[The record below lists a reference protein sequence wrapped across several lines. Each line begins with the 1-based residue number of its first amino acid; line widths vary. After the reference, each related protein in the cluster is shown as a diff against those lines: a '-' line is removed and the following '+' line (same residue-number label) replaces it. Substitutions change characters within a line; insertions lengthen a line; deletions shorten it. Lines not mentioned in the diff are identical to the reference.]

1 MTPDALPLASPQ
13 ETLGGIVAAR
23 PRAAALFEELGLDY
37 CCGGG
42 QTLEDACRER
52 NLEIAAIEAKLEHL
66 EAEAE
71 EDAGL
76 EHDVGGLTI
85 AELSEH
91 IVDSHHEP
99 ARAQMDRIAELLDK
113 VVRAHGEHD
122 PSTHALRQRFA
133 ALQADLDQHMRA
145 EEDELFPACRTLESG
160 GVRPS
165 DELLEHLQ
173 DSHSATGAALAELRE
188 LGNGYD
194 PASAH
199 CATHRVLLSEL
210 TAFEFELHRHIHEE
224 NNILFRE
231 VRRLLAE
238 RR

>member
-1 MTPDALPLASPQ
+1 MTPDALPLASPH

-23 PRAAALFEELGLDY
+23 PRAAALFERLGLDY

-52 NLEIAAIEAKLEHL
+52 DLEAAAIKAELEQL
-66 EAEAE
+66 EAEADE
-71 EDAGL
+71 GR

-85 AELSEH
+85 TELSEH
-91 IVDSHHEP
+91 IIESHHEP
-99 ARAQMDRIAELLDK
+99 SRAQMDRIAELLAK
-113 VVRAHGEHD
+113 VVRAHGEQD
-122 PSTHALRQRFA
+122 PSTHVLRQRFA
-133 ALQADLDQHMRA
+133 ALQTDLDQHMRV
-145 EEDELFPACRTLESG
+145 EEDELFPACRTLEHG
-160 GVRPS
+160 GARPS
-165 DELLEHLQ
+165 DDLLEHLQ
-173 DSHSATGAALAELRE
+173 DTHSTTGTALAELRE

-210 TAFEFELHRHIHEE
+210 TAFELELHQHIHEE

-231 VRRLLAE
+231 VGSLLAE
-238 RR
+238 RP

>member
-1 MTPDALPLASPQ
+1 MTPDALPLASPE

-23 PRAAALFEELGLDY
+23 PRAAALFEDLGLDY

-42 QTLEDACRER
+42 KTLEDACRER
-52 NLEIAAIEAKLEHL
+52 NLEIAAIAAKLERL
-66 EAEAE
+66 DAEA
-71 EDAGL
+71 DDGR
-76 EHDVGGLTI
+76 EHDVGALTV

-99 ARAQMDRIAELLDK
+99 ARAQMDRIAQLLAK

-122 PSTHALRQRFA
+122 PSTHALREHFA

-145 EEDELFPACRTLESG
+145 EEEELFPACRTIESG
-160 GVRPS
+160 GPRPS

-173 DSHSATGAALAELRE
+173 DTHSATGAALAELRE
-188 LGNGYD
+188 LGNDYD

-210 TAFEFELHRHIHEE
+210 TAFELELHRHIHEE